1 MYVYLFEEGSS
12 KLRSLLGGKGADL
25 AEMTGLGLPI
35 PPGITVTTAACNY
48 YSSHGSKFPD
58 GLEDEIRLKMKTLE
72 SKTRRIFGDATNPL
86 LVSVRSGAPI
96 SMPGM
101 MDTVLNLGLNDKT
114 VIGLIQQTNNERF
127 AYDAYRRFVQ
137 MFGKVVLG
145 VRGDAFESIIRERK
159 EKLGVKSDIELD
171 TKTLASLVQ
180 EFKSL
185 IRKET
190 GQDFPEDPA
199 TQLQLAVGAVFRSW
213 NGHRALV
220 YREANKIPETLGTA
234 VNIQTMV
241 FGNMGPDSGTGVCF
255 TRNPSTGEPRLFG
268 EFLINAQGEDV
279 VAGIRTPKPI
289 AQLKDEM
296 PLVYSQ
302 LLDVCKMLEQ
312 HFKDMQ
318 DIEFTV
324 EKGKLFILQTRSGKR
339 TASAA
344 IRIVVDMV
352 KEGFLS
358 KEQALLRVLP
368 AHLEQLVHKQIDPS
382 FNAKPIATGLPA
394 SPGAATGRVIF
405 DTDEAHSLGST
416 GEAVILVREE
426 TTPEDIHGM
435 IAAKGVLT
443 SRGGM
448 TCISGQTRV
457 LTDRGLLSA
466 ESAYDLLQNGANLQ
480 ILSFDTKRLSPLWR
494 RVIAAGRRPA
504 KTVAISISQTG
515 RSTQG
520 TVRLTPDHKM
530 LVIQNREFVKK
541 RIDSV
546 LSDCDFISI
555 LDRIPRCA
563 HKTMSGKLA
572 YVVGALLSDGYVH
585 LTPTKGFVTFIQKPT
600 REKADFISAVEE
612 SFRDEFG
619 AEFTYIRQRQSVAF
633 LGQREIRGSVEDRI
647 SFRRNPALR
656 LTLMRKHL
664 ARWVLNAQEEALL
677 RFLAGY
683 IDGDGTYVASS
694 SPVRIQITVAEK
706 KRDILEGLALACLRL
721 GIVPQVT
728 RNRDALGLIIAERVN
743 DILAFTKRVRGHS
756 PQRYYDSKC
765 YSMRALFQ
773 DVVDQVDFKGR
784 IRQAVARNIMFG
796 AEKIRRD
803 LVRQCPGDVGREV
816 LALLN
821 SPIRSFRARCVGGA
835 LSEVVYNF
843 EVDASTEL
851 DKNFIIFSTGMTP
864 VIVSNSHAAVV
875 ARGMGKP
882 AVVGCE
888 QIKIDLS
895 TNTMSTRKVMVQK
908 NDVITIDGTTGNV
921 LLGVVPTID
930 PKLGA
935 EAKQLLGWADEAR
948 RLGVRANADTP
959 EGAKVA
965 REFGAGGIG
974 LCRTERMFNA
984 QDRLPIVQEMILSVT
999 DEERGQALEKLR
1011 PLQKEDFK
1019 EIFRNMHDLPVTIRL
1034 LDLPLHEF
1042 LPRYDELT
1050 AEVASLKATGSS
1062 ADLLE
1067 SKERMLRKVITLA
1080 EHNPML
1086 GHRGCRLAISHPEI
1100 YEMQTRA
1107 IFEAATELQN
1117 EGVRVRVEI
1126 MLPLVGEANEIRFLR
1141 EKITS
1146 VAAKVMEKMGLRI
1159 EFKVG
1164 TMIEVPRAA
1173 LTADE
1178 IARYADFFSFG
1189 TNDLTQATFAFSRD
1203 DAEAKFFKDYFDK
1216 KILNSNPFEVLDRRG
1231 VGKLMR
1237 LAVEAGK
1244 KSNPRLKVGICGEHG
1259 GEPSSVE
1266 FCHELGLDYV
1276 SCSPYRVPVARLVA
1290 AQAVAREKMAPTTEN
1305 T

>member
-48 YSSHGSKFPD
+48 YSSHVSKFPD

-114 VIGLIQQTNNERF
+114 VIGLIQQTSNERF

-171 TKTLASLVQ
+171 TNTLASLVQ

-185 IRKET
+185 IRKEK
-190 GQDFPEDPA
+190 GQDFPEGPA
-199 TQLQLAVGAVFRSW
+199 TQLQLAVAAVFRSW
-213 NGHRALV
+213 NGHRAVV

-289 AQLKDEM
+289 AQLRDEM

-448 TCISGQTRV
+448 T
-457 LTDRGLLSA
+457 
-466 ESAYDLLQNGANLQ
+466 
-480 ILSFDTKRLSPLWR
+480 
-494 RVIAAGRRPA
+494 
-504 KTVAISISQTG
+504 
-515 RSTQG
+515 
-520 TVRLTPDHKM
+520 
-530 LVIQNREFVKK
+530 
-541 RIDSV
+541 
-546 LSDCDFISI
+546 
-555 LDRIPRCA
+555 
-563 HKTMSGKLA
+563 
-572 YVVGALLSDGYVH
+572 
-585 LTPTKGFVTFIQKPT
+585 
-600 REKADFISAVEE
+600 
-612 SFRDEFG
+612 
-619 AEFTYIRQRQSVAF
+619 
-633 LGQREIRGSVEDRI
+633 
-647 SFRRNPALR
+647 
-656 LTLMRKHL
+656 
-664 ARWVLNAQEEALL
+664 
-677 RFLAGY
+677 
-683 IDGDGTYVASS
+683 
-694 SPVRIQITVAEK
+694 
-706 KRDILEGLALACLRL
+706 
-721 GIVPQVT
+721 
-728 RNRDALGLIIAERVN
+728 
-743 DILAFTKRVRGHS
+743 
-756 PQRYYDSKC
+756 
-765 YSMRALFQ
+765 
-773 DVVDQVDFKGR
+773 
-784 IRQAVARNIMFG
+784 
-796 AEKIRRD
+796 
-803 LVRQCPGDVGREV
+803 
-816 LALLN
+816 
-821 SPIRSFRARCVGGA
+821 
-835 LSEVVYNF
+835 
-843 EVDASTEL
+843 
-851 DKNFIIFSTGMTP
+851 
-864 VIVSNSHAAVV
+864 SHAAVV

-895 TNTMSTRKVMVQK
+895 TNTMSTRKVTVK
-908 NDVITIDGTTGNV
+908 KDDIITVDGTTGNV

-1019 EIFRNMHDLPVTIRL
+1019 EIFRNMQDLPVTIRL

-1107 IFEAATELQN
+1107 IFEAAGELQN

-1178 IARYADFFSFG
+1178 IAHYADFFSFG

-1244 KSNPRLKVGICGEHG
+1244 KSNPQLKVGICGEHG

>member
-1 MYVYLFEEGSS
+1 LYVYLFEEGSS
-12 KLRSLLGGKGADL
+12 KLRTLLGGKGADL

-35 PPGITVTTAACNY
+35 PLGITVTTAACNY

-72 SKTRRIFGDATNPL
+72 SKTRRTFGDATNPL

-199 TQLQLAVGAVFRSW
+199 TQLQMAVAAVFRSW
-213 NGHRALV
+213 NGHRAVV

-289 AQLKDEM
+289 AQLRDEM

-448 TCISGQTRV
+448 T
-457 LTDRGLLSA
+457 
-466 ESAYDLLQNGANLQ
+466 
-480 ILSFDTKRLSPLWR
+480 
-494 RVIAAGRRPA
+494 
-504 KTVAISISQTG
+504 
-515 RSTQG
+515 
-520 TVRLTPDHKM
+520 
-530 LVIQNREFVKK
+530 
-541 RIDSV
+541 
-546 LSDCDFISI
+546 
-555 LDRIPRCA
+555 
-563 HKTMSGKLA
+563 
-572 YVVGALLSDGYVH
+572 
-585 LTPTKGFVTFIQKPT
+585 
-600 REKADFISAVEE
+600 
-612 SFRDEFG
+612 
-619 AEFTYIRQRQSVAF
+619 
-633 LGQREIRGSVEDRI
+633 
-647 SFRRNPALR
+647 
-656 LTLMRKHL
+656 
-664 ARWVLNAQEEALL
+664 
-677 RFLAGY
+677 
-683 IDGDGTYVASS
+683 
-694 SPVRIQITVAEK
+694 
-706 KRDILEGLALACLRL
+706 
-721 GIVPQVT
+721 
-728 RNRDALGLIIAERVN
+728 
-743 DILAFTKRVRGHS
+743 
-756 PQRYYDSKC
+756 
-765 YSMRALFQ
+765 
-773 DVVDQVDFKGR
+773 
-784 IRQAVARNIMFG
+784 
-796 AEKIRRD
+796 
-803 LVRQCPGDVGREV
+803 
-816 LALLN
+816 
-821 SPIRSFRARCVGGA
+821 
-835 LSEVVYNF
+835 
-843 EVDASTEL
+843 
-851 DKNFIIFSTGMTP
+851 
-864 VIVSNSHAAVV
+864 SHAAVV

-895 TNTMSTRKVMVQK
+895 TNTMSTRKVMVKK

-948 RLGVRANADTP
+948 RLDVRANADTP

-1178 IARYADFFSFG
+1178 IAHYADFFSFG

-1244 KSNPRLKVGICGEHG
+1244 KSNPQLKVGICGEHG

-1305 T
+1305 I

>member
-12 KLRSLLGGKGADL
+12 KLRNLLGGKGADL
-25 AEMTGLGLPI
+25 AEMTSLGFPV
-35 PPGITVTTAACNY
+35 PPGITVTTEVCNY
-48 YSSHGSKFPD
+48 YSSHESKFPD
-58 GLEDEIRLKMKTLE
+58 GLEDEIRLKMKTVE

-114 VIGLIQQTNNERF
+114 VNGLIQQTSSERF

-145 VRGDAFESIIRERK
+145 VRGDAFESMIRERK
-159 EKLGVKSDIELD
+159 EKSGVKSDIELD

-199 TQLQLAVGAVFRSW
+199 TQLQMAVAAVFRSW
-213 NGHRALV
+213 NGHRAVV

-296 PLVYSQ
+296 PAVYNQ
-302 LLDVCKMLEQ
+302 LLDVCRMLEQ
-312 HFKDMQ
+312 HFMDMQ

-344 IRIVVDMV
+344 IRISVDMV

-382 FNAKPIATGLPA
+382 FNARPIATGLPA
-394 SPGAATGRVIF
+394 SPGAATGKLIF
-405 DTDEAHSLGST
+405 DTDEAHSLGSS

-435 IAAKGVLT
+435 IAARGVLT

-448 TCISGQTRV
+448 T
-457 LTDRGLLSA
+457 
-466 ESAYDLLQNGANLQ
+466 
-480 ILSFDTKRLSPLWR
+480 
-494 RVIAAGRRPA
+494 
-504 KTVAISISQTG
+504 
-515 RSTQG
+515 
-520 TVRLTPDHKM
+520 
-530 LVIQNREFVKK
+530 
-541 RIDSV
+541 
-546 LSDCDFISI
+546 
-555 LDRIPRCA
+555 
-563 HKTMSGKLA
+563 
-572 YVVGALLSDGYVH
+572 
-585 LTPTKGFVTFIQKPT
+585 
-600 REKADFISAVEE
+600 
-612 SFRDEFG
+612 
-619 AEFTYIRQRQSVAF
+619 
-633 LGQREIRGSVEDRI
+633 
-647 SFRRNPALR
+647 
-656 LTLMRKHL
+656 
-664 ARWVLNAQEEALL
+664 
-677 RFLAGY
+677 
-683 IDGDGTYVASS
+683 
-694 SPVRIQITVAEK
+694 
-706 KRDILEGLALACLRL
+706 
-721 GIVPQVT
+721 
-728 RNRDALGLIIAERVN
+728 
-743 DILAFTKRVRGHS
+743 
-756 PQRYYDSKC
+756 
-765 YSMRALFQ
+765 
-773 DVVDQVDFKGR
+773 
-784 IRQAVARNIMFG
+784 
-796 AEKIRRD
+796 
-803 LVRQCPGDVGREV
+803 
-816 LALLN
+816 
-821 SPIRSFRARCVGGA
+821 
-835 LSEVVYNF
+835 
-843 EVDASTEL
+843 
-851 DKNFIIFSTGMTP
+851 
-864 VIVSNSHAAVV
+864 SHAAVV

-895 TNTMSTRKVMVQK
+895 TNTMSTRKVIVKK

-921 LLGVVPTID
+921 LLGVVPTIE
-930 PKLGA
+930 PKLGV
-935 EAKQLLGWADEAR
+935 EAKQLLSWADETR
-948 RLGVRANADTP
+948 RLGIRANADTP
-959 EGAKVA
+959 EGANVA

-984 QDRLPIVQEMILSVT
+984 QDRLPIVQDMILSGT
-999 DEERGQALEKLR
+999 DEERARALEKLR

-1019 EIFRNMHDLPVTIRL
+1019 EIFRNMRNLPVTIRL

-1086 GHRGCRLAISHPEI
+1086 GHRGCRLAVSHPEI

-1107 IFEAATELQN
+1107 IFEAAGELQS
-1117 EGVRVRVEI
+1117 EGLGVRVEI

-1146 VAAKVMEKMGLRI
+1146 VAAKVMEKTGLKI
-1159 EFKVG
+1159 EFKIG

-1178 IARYADFFSFG
+1178 IAHYADFFSFG

-1216 KILNSNPFEVLDRRG
+1216 KILSFNPFEVLDRRG
-1231 VGKLMR
+1231 VGRLMR
-1237 LAVEAGK
+1237 LAVEAGR
-1244 KSNPRLKVGICGEHG
+1244 KSNPQLKVGICGEHG

-1290 AQAVAREKMAPTTEN
+1290 AQAVARERLTPTSEN
-1305 T
+1305 I